1 MLIGESYIGEG
12 AEAAHVN
19 TVLGERAGP
28 VGVAWA
34 TALATPSAGHTPFV
48 AVVIPGLPVKPMT
61 LFVNKASIADDEHGT
76 LTWGAAQAGVAGGV
90 ADAVSEGILSEAD
103 ADQSLIIAAVWVNPA
118 ARDADQVYANNRA
131 ATREAL
137 RAAVAGTPQMAEVLA
152 ARHRPF
158 NPFYSP
164 PRDSQDRAASGAG
177 EDGREHADGGAA
189 GGGRQPADGRA
200 GEGGRQPAGGGA
212 GEGGHA
218 REPEPQ

>member
-19 TVLGERAGP
+19 VVLGERSGP
-28 VGVAWA
+28 VGTAWA

-61 LFVNKASIADDEHGT
+61 LFVNKAAIANDEHGN

-90 ADAVSEGILSEAD
+90 ADAVSEGIVSEAD
-103 ADQSLIIAAVWVNPA
+103 ADQNLIIAAVWVNPA
-118 ARDADQVYANNRA
+118 AADAEKVYTNNRT

-137 RAAVAGTPQMAEVLA
+137 RAGAAGTPQMAEVLV

-158 NPFYSP
+158 NPFYSAP
-164 PRDSQDRAASGAG
+164 SGDLEPVGHGGQEPA
-177 EDGREHADGGAA
+177 EDGGPEAAGDGG
-189 GGGRQPADGRA
+189 
-200 GEGGRQPAGGGA
+200 GEPAGGGTGGGGQEPTGGA
-212 GEGGHA
+212 DEGGQA
-218 REPEPQ
+218 QAAEQ